1 MGTVDLVF
9 NYLCVKVINILFC
22 FYFFFFSSVRERAN
36 STSTRPSQFCIKDMA
51 AFFEQK
57 Q

>member
-1 MGTVDLVF
+1 MCIKCI
-9 NYLCVKVINILFC
+9 Y
-22 FYFFFFSSVRERAN
+22 FYSSIRQRAH
-36 STSTRPSQFCIKDMA
+36 STSDRPPQFCIKDMA